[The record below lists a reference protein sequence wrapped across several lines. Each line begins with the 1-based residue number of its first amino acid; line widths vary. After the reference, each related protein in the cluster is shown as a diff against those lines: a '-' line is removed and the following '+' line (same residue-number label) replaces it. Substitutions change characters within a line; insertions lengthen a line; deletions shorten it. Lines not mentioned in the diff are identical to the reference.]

1 MDPIYFIVV
10 LLAALV
16 FVSGLAIVYSFRQIS
31 KLLRLVRERSTELKE
46 IHEQLKKAHEEL
58 KSLDKMKTDFMNI
71 AAHELKT
78 PLVPMVGYLSLI
90 NKENLSTEDKEGL
103 EIALKNTK
111 RLQRLVSDILDIA
124 KLESKVMKFNMEDI
138 QLLEVAK
145 DAVASVE
152 PFAKEKKIAL
162 DAKLPQE
169 LPLIRGDSGRLNQV
183 MTNLINNAIKFTDQG
198 GVTVEVRLENGK
210 VVASVRDTGIG
221 MRENEIPKLF
231 TKFYQTDTSAKR
243 KYGGTGL
250 GLAICKEIVHA
261 HSGEIWVESKL
272 GQGSTFSFSLP
283 VMTGACQEAAKLEEP
298 GSTQELPK

>member
-16 FVSGLAIVYSFRQIS
+16 FVSGFVIVHSFRQIS

-46 IHEQLKKAHEEL
+46 THEQLKKAHEEL

-90 NKENLSTEDKEGL
+90 NKENLSPEDREGL
-103 EIALKNTK
+103 EIALRNMK

-145 DAVASVE
+145 DAVASAE
-152 PFAKEKKIAL
+152 PFAKERKIAL
-162 DAKLPQE
+162 EAKLPPE

-183 MTNLINNAIKFTDQG
+183 MTNLLNNAIKFTDQG

-221 MRENEIPKLF
+221 MGENEIPKLF
-231 TKFYQTDTSAKR
+231 AKFYQTDASAKR

-272 GQGSTFSFSLP
+272 GHGSTFSFSLP
-283 VMTGACQEAAKLEEP
+283 LTAGAGQEAAKLEGP
-298 GSTQELPK
+298 STQELAK